1 MKTLNENLHIPTLAE
16 IREKELTCVIHTE
29 TREEAEFLEHCL
41 VSRLFNSTELYW
53 NKCHQKNTAFSIT
66 EGVITGYCDIQ
77 FYENNKDRYGTIYK
91 LKDLSQ
97 KTTNSFNIEGMT
109 ISNNYMTARDM
120 ISSLIDAY
128 RAIGCCRTKISHE
141 NKQEEEMKTFGIV
154 YGKRIDTTCNEWV
167 DTVTTY
173 ARNEAY
179 AFTTKCDKVN
189 YDAYTGA
196 LIASAKMTASQS
208 KDAKRFYKLA
218 MSMWKDDNTIPDT
231 TVAILKILAD
241 EAFNGEFD
249 KKYKKWQ
256 KEIAKE
262 ERAEVEK
269 ELRCSVCGK
278 KFDTPEDAR
287 KHEQWHTDKK
297 EAKKQR
303 YFERCEAKRR
313 IAKMESEKRINNY
326 IEQINKETK

>member
-29 TREEAEFLEHCL
+29 TKEEAEFLEHCL

-53 NKCHQKNTAFSIT
+53 NKCYQKDTAFTIT
-66 EGVITGYCDIQ
+66 EGVITGYCTIQ

-91 LKDLSQ
+91 FKDLSRE
-97 KTTNSFNIEGMT
+97 TTNSFNIEGMT
-109 ISNNYMTARDM
+109 ISNNMTVHDM
-120 ISSLIDAY
+120 LSGLIDSY
-128 RAIGCCRTKISHE
+128 RAIGCCRTKTS
-141 NKQEEEMKTFGIV
+141 NKQEEEMKTLGIV
-154 YGKRIDTTCNEWV
+154 YGKRIDTTCNKWV

-173 ARNEAY
+173 ARNETH

-218 MSMWKDDNTIPDT
+218 MSMWKDDNVIPDT

-249 KKYKKWQ
+249 KEYKKWQ
-256 KEIAKE
+256 KEIVKE
-262 ERAEVEK
+262 ERAKVEK
-269 ELRCSVCGK
+269 ELRCAVCGT
-278 KFDTPEDAR
+278 KFDTPEEAR
-287 KHEQWHTDKK
+287 KHEQWHFENKS
-297 EAKKQR
+297 AKKQR
-303 YFERCEAKRR
+303 IRERAEAKRR
-313 IAKMESEKRINNY
+313 IAKMESEKRIGNY
-326 IEQINKETK
+326 IEQIKKETK